1 MLSGKEKCLWD
12 MPLCGVFMTAQL
24 HVELYIQLYLKSML
38 LCQSEE
44 YDCLELLGKS
54 HISQKYS
61 QEHLSFRGL
70 LDRALLLCIN
80 QVLLL

>member
-1 MLSGKEKCLWD
+1 MLLSGKEKCLWD

-44 YDCLELLGKS
+44 CVTAWSCREKPHFPRVFS
-54 HISQKYS
+54 
-61 QEHLSFRGL
+61 
-70 LDRALLLCIN
+70 RAPVI
-80 QVLLL
+80 QGPA